1 MNIFLFSFC
10 FISSVGISISQNW
23 ENFSISAEITPSC
36 KVKNNGL
43 IKLLIKNGVPPCV
56 IYWNEGVP
64 YIQRIALSA
73 GKYNANVTDKLGWI
87 SKVSLIVDNYSS
99 FSLEI
104 DQTYQGVYTDVE
116 LRISGGGQ
124 QPFSVM
130 WINAGGRLKTIS
142 RSMINAMSG
151 NYITIVTDGNVCS
164 EINKFSVE

>member
-1 MNIFLFSFC
+1 M
-10 FISSVGISISQNW
+10 
-23 ENFSISAEITPSC
+23 
-36 KVKNNGL
+36 
-43 IKLLIKNGVPPCV
+43 
-56 IYWNEGVP
+56 P

-104 DQTYQGVYTDVE
+104 DQTYHGVYTDVE